1 MAAATPKADPS
12 QLLAKLE
19 ALIKSNSVS
28 KDVAHAGKEQ
38 KGKSWIWS
46 LIIPLLVLA
55 GIAAFAWFAS
65 SKNRELA
72 KLRHEKFKRKIAA
85 EKAEFDAEI
94 EQKASLIAVADK
106 KVAIEKKKLELIEA
120 DIRAEEK
127 RYEADLAAINS
138 IRSWS
143 DAGIR

>member
-1 MAAATPKADPS
+1 MAAAPKADPS

-19 ALIKSNSVS
+19 SLIKSNSVS
-28 KDVAHAGKEQ
+28 KDVAHGGTAQ

-46 LIIPLLVLA
+46 MIIPLLVLA
-55 GIAAFAWFAS
+55 GVAAFTWFAS

-72 KLRHEKFKRKIAA
+72 KLRHEKFKAKVREDHLEIFTEINKNDAKIDEA
-85 EKAEFDAEI
+85 EKELS
-94 EQKASLIAVADK
+94 ASRETLRV
-106 KVAIEKKKLELIEA
+106 IEA

-127 RYEADLAAINS
+127 RYEADLVAIDS
-138 IRSWS
+138 IRSWA